1 MNSTIWYSETDIA
14 CDNMTHK
21 LASVDGLTSVALESW
36 RSVWP
41 DRVAVVIVNVAGQI
55 PGGTM
60 EDSKVLKGILINK
73 DVTHPKMR
81 RYMYIPCS
89 TVSV

>member
-1 MNSTIWYSETDIA
+1 
-14 CDNMTHK
+14 
-21 LASVDGLTSVALESW
+21 
-36 RSVWP
+36 
-41 DRVAVVIVNVAGQI
+41 VNVAGQI